1 MRSKLA
7 NTHVRL
13 KQSGPG
19 KQVSQVQSHLQP
31 SLDSFLLLLVGRLV
45 DGEDDV
51 AGLGLGS
58 KRTFGRAKSGS
69 IGDLFIKSAVPK
81 QGGER
86 ANQEVLEDASSD
98 RVSEEL
104 SDTNIGSLEHD
115 ISNIHVLL
123 EKGMGDGERRLLSE
137 LGKGLERSSVH
148 LDKDVQRTHQIPPL
162 LPEVPHKALL
172 NNSPYS
178 DTVLQAIDTH
188 TKGRIENEALRRV
201 ESGLDDSLDKV
212 VDQAG
217 NVVQRV
223 KSDGDVKTQK
233 VSSAGSVQQV
243 KSRRRC

>member
-137 LGKGLERSSVH
+137 LGKGLERMNRQYIWIRTCSVLTKSH
-148 LDKDVQRTHQIPPL
+148 LFCLRSLIKLFSTTAHTPTPSCKPSTPIPRVASKTRPSEESKVGSMIPL
-162 LPEVPHKALL
+162 
-172 NNSPYS
+172 
-178 DTVLQAIDTH
+178 
-188 TKGRIENEALRRV
+188 TKL
-201 ESGLDDSLDKV
+201 
-212 VDQAG
+212 
-217 NVVQRV
+217 
-223 KSDGDVKTQK
+223 
-233 VSSAGSVQQV
+233 
-243 KSRRRC
+243 